1 MLNQLSNYHEVKS
14 GRRGRGLLG
23 IAVFADKFKVK
34 RKLLVGASGIPL
46 EEFLLTPAEAWL
58 E

>member
-1 MLNQLSNYHEVKS
+1 MAAFS
-14 GRRGRGLLG
+14 
-23 IAVFADKFKVK
+23 DKFKVK

-46 EEFLLTPAEAWL
+46 EEFLLTPAEKWL

>member
-1 MLNQLSNYHEVKS
+1 M
-14 GRRGRGLLG
+14 
-23 IAVFADKFKVK
+23 AAFADKFKVN

-46 EEFLLTPAEAWL
+46 EEFLFAPAQAWL

>member
-1 MLNQLSNYHEVKS
+1 LSNYGEVKS
-14 GRRGRGLLG
+14 GGRGRGLPG
-23 IAVFADKFKVK
+23 IAAFADKFKVN

-46 EEFLLTPAEAWL
+46 DEFLLTPPEAWL

>member
-1 MLNQLSNYHEVKS
+1 M
-14 GRRGRGLLG
+14 
-23 IAVFADKFKVK
+23 AAFADKFKVK

-46 EEFLLTPAEAWL
+46 EEFLLIPPEAWL